1 MTSSNHGPGSRVG
14 MTTRTAGGAGVSAEV
29 ESEADCTAPLRY
41 RFVDHLDRHPDQAI
55 NLCAP

>member
-1 MTSSNHGPGSRVG
+1 
-14 MTTRTAGGAGVSAEV
+14 VSAEV